1 MIWFYSGTPG
11 SGKSLSAAK
20 ELLQI
25 LSCRKNVITNM
36 IVNEDN
42 IKHQLRRKKRIGEL
56 VQLTNKEVTPSTF
69 HEYAVKH
76 HKPRLEGQTYIII
89 DEAQLLVGPTV
100 MKLRTQENRN
110 FRQDWLDFFTQHRH
124 LGYHIIMISQF
135 DRLIDPQIRSLFEYN
150 IIHKKINNVGTFG
163 WILTLLKVPLFL
175 RVEKWYGNSMVLAK
189 TWFMYSKKYASIYDS
204 YSRFTGLI
212 GEHAEVAAL
221 DDQRSVQIV

>member
-20 ELLQI
+20 ELLRI
-25 LSCRKNVITNM
+25 LSLKKNVITNM
-36 IVNEDN
+36 IVNEDQ
-42 IKHQLRRKKRIGEL
+42 IKHHLRRKKRIGEL
-56 VQLTNKEVTPSTF
+56 VQLTNKEMTPSTF
-69 HEYAVKH
+69 NAYAVQH
-76 HKPRLEGQTYIII
+76 HQPRVEGQTYIII

-124 LGYHIIMISQF
+124 MGFHIIMISQF
-135 DRLIDPQIRSLFEYN
+135 DRLIDPQIRTLFEYN

-163 WILTLLKVPLFL
+163 WFLTILKIPLFL
-175 RVEKWYGNSMVLAK
+175 RIEKWYGNSLVLAK
-189 TWFMYSKKYASIYDS
+189 EWFMYNSKYASIYDS

-212 GEHAEVAAL
+212 ADHAELAAS
-221 DDQRSVQIV
+221 DDQRSVQIG